1 MSPVLEDEE
10 ENSNRRSR
18 RGRLRGLRTLWPASN
33 GRSVPPLW
41 VGAGS
46 DLSLGAP
53 GILCPDSQ
61 PPPLPLTTFSLLTNA
76 SLTRCLVLNG
86 PQVL

>member
-18 RGRLRGLRTLWPASN
+18 RGRSRGLRTLWPASN
-33 GRSVPPLW
+33 GSSVPPLW

-53 GILCPDSQ
+53 GILCPDNHS
-61 PPPLPLTTFSLLTNA
+61 LFTISLLH
-76 SLTRCLVLNG
+76 SFL
-86 PQVL
+86 PPSPF